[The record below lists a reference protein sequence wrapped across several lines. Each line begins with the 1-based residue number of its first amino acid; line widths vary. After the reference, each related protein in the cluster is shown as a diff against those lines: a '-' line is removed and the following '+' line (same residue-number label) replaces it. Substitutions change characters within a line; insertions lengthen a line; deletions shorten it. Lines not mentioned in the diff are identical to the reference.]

1 MYTLH
6 ISCTVLLYVWSCQS
20 SWDRGFS
27 LAFSRFSLVSFL
39 EWSVFR
45 KSFSFPLGSLDL
57 LIRHNWIVENWG
69 SNCIIEKSILSSSAF
84 NSLLFSDGAMVILLF
99 GLSCLHCSPSYAWG
113 FSDLKMK
120 LFHTYQH
127 PHFSTLGS
135 GRHFKLNTVPL
146 LCGIQLAP
154 TSRGAI
160 QVLDIQHCV

>member
-6 ISCTVLLYVWSCQS
+6 ISFAVLLYAWSCQS
-20 SWDRGFS
+20 SWDRWFS
-27 LAFSRFSLVSFL
+27 LPFSVFSLVSFL
-39 EWSVFR
+39 EWSAFR
-45 KSFSFPLGSLDL
+45 KIFSFPLGFLDL
-57 LIRHNWIVENWG
+57 LIRHNWIVENWV
-69 SNCIIEKSILSSSAF
+69 SNCIIEKSILRSSAF
-84 NSLLFSDGAMVILLF
+84 SSLLFSHRAMVILLF
-99 GLSCLHCSPSYAWG
+99 GLSCLDCSPSYAWR

-120 LFHTYQH
+120 LFHTHHH
-127 PHFSTLGS
+127 PHISTLGS